1 MMKISMVNKLFF
13 VVLVGLFAAKD
24 FLIVDGSGFYMFLS
38 VVVVV
43 AIFSVADW
51 SDEKESNGC

>member
-13 VVLVGLFAAKD
+13 VILVGLFAAKD
-24 FLIVDGSGFYMFLS
+24 YLIEDGSGFYMFLS
-38 VVVVV
+38 VVVVA

-51 SDEKESNGC
+51 SDGKESGGL